1 MPQPHN
7 LTEGSISK
15 RLLLFTLPILIGN
28 ILQSLNATVNSFWI
42 GHYLGEAALT
52 ASSNAGNVL
61 FLVLGSMFGAS
72 MAATILIGQYM
83 GARRLHDAK
92 RVVGTSTTFATVLSV
107 CMAGIGMLIC
117 EPLLRAMQ
125 TPPEALALAISYMR
139 VIFLALPFMV
149 LYIFAT
155 SALRGAGDAKTPL
168 YFLILSV
175 GLDIG
180 LNPVFIFGVGPIP
193 RLGIAG
199 SAVATLLAQA
209 I

>member
-61 FLVLGSMFGAS
+61 FLILGSMFGAS
-72 MAATILIGQYM
+72 IAATILIGQYM

-92 RVVGTSTTFATVLSV
+92 RVIGTSATFAATLSIL
-107 CMAGIGMLIC
+107 MAILGWVIC
-117 EPLLRAMQ
+117 EPLLRLMQ
-125 TPPEALALAISYMR
+125 TPPEALPLAISYMR
-139 VIFLALPFMV
+139 VIFLALPF
-149 LYIFAT
+149 
-155 SALRGAGDAKTPL
+155 
-168 YFLILSV
+168 
-175 GLDIG
+175 
-180 LNPVFIFGVGPIP
+180 
-193 RLGIAG
+193 
-199 SAVATLLAQA
+199 
-209 I
+209 